1 MDIDTREIGS
11 ITFGIF
17 STKEIIDMSVCKL
30 ENPKKSGYG
39 SVYDERMGPTD
50 SSKKCETCGENA
62 QNCNG
67 HFGHI
72 EFNEPI
78 INPLHYRRVVSF
90 LNCVCYKCNR
100 LLLLKD
106 QIYLSGINKSKGESR
121 FTKIQE
127 KVKKVDMCCHE
138 DCGYDQPNYKFC
150 TTDSTIHRVYES
162 KDKQK
167 TSVILTTEEI
177 LKTFTNIPDSD
188 IELMGFDP
196 TIVHPRNLIIEVLPV
211 LPTCARPYVKADGN
225 MCDDDLTNQYI
236 EIIKTNN
243 HLDTTKEDSKKELS
257 EVKRQKFLATLKFRV
272 LTTFNNGQGKA
283 KHTTN
288 GRAIKGIKE
297 RLAGKEGQI
306 RTNLMGKRAVKFD
319 IMIWEWNGGMK
330 RAEEV
335 LVGDILIGDDGLPR
349 TVVDTVEGKSLLY
362 KIKQSSGEDY
372 TVSCEHILTLK
383 FCGHAGIHWRPTQ
396 SKHGGWYMNWYDRD
410 SKNVKSIKVSVE
422 PPLTKEDA
430 KNQLSEFMQENDL
443 ESQKMS
449 WNPKRK
455 NAGTWRV
462 NWTNEEGQ
470 KKSKEIAVVIGK
482 TKEQAYEEISN
493 FRGTINT
500 DPNID
505 IHIED
510 YMVLPPSIK
519 RLMLGVKLSTPIQW
533 PKRDVILDPRI
544 LGMWLG
550 DGTASKSE
558 FTNPDKELIE
568 YFREWTEKQGG
579 KFHTYPDN
587 LHHGISKCGFRDFL
601 RHYDLE
607 DNKHIPEEYIVNDVQ
622 TRLELLAGLIDTDGS
637 VEQGGVT
644 VRITQCFEHKAIIDG
659 AERIANS
666 LGFRTSVN
674 TKKTTWTV
682 RGEKKKGEA
691 LVLSISGNIS
701 VIPTL
706 LDRKKCVDSA
716 NDMSVTK
723 IEVVED
729 GVDRF
734 CGFEVDGNNRF
745 ILGTDATITHNC
757 NQTGRTVIGPDPTL
771 KLGELGVPY
780 EMAQTLTFPERV
792 TLFNIKK
799 LQDLVNEGKVDSIL
813 KPDGV
818 TRINLKRFRKGSR
831 LVNGDIIIRGIERI
845 SVVSGRELVLEGD
858 KIERNGKILDN
869 IIQSD
874 RNYTIIEGWIV
885 ERQLQDGDY
894 VLLNRQ
900 PTLHKASMM
909 AMQIVLKPYKT
920 LRMFLAITKPF
931 NSDFD
936 GDEMNIHAPQ
946 SIEAMAELKML
957 SAAQWN
963 LISAQSSKPNMAIVQ
978 DSLLGAYRMTLGEQ
992 KITKSQFFNISEKLD
1007 LEDSFTD
1014 RVDHIRSVLKEK
1026 GKKTNV
1032 FTGKGLVSLFL
1043 PKDLF
1048 YEKKNDANLEEPCIR
1063 IYKGVLYEG
1072 TLDKSILGSSY
1083 NSLIQII
1090 HKEYSATKAAHFIDC
1105 IQFVTNEWNLIK
1117 LFTVGL
1123 GDCLVSSSDKQQEIN
1138 DVIKKCYIE
1147 AEGIKTTTN
1156 HDGIREMR
1164 VNAVLGK
1171 AKDIGLRIAKDS
1183 FSKDNNFL
1191 STVKSGSKGD
1201 FFNIA
1206 QITGLLGQQNLKG
1219 SRIPLY
1225 LNNGRRSLP
1234 HYPFEN
1240 LSPEMEY
1247 ESRGFISSS
1256 FINGLN
1262 PREFYF
1268 HAMSGRE
1275 GISDTAMGTA
1285 TSGYMQR
1292 RIVKLTEDIKIH
1304 NDGTVRDVTGHIYQ
1318 IVYGENGLD
1327 PTCTV
1332 KVNGEQEFCDISRMV
1347 TKLNME
1353 EEDK

>member
-1 MDIDTREIGS
+1 
-11 ITFGIF
+11 
-17 STKEIIDMSVCKL
+17 
-30 ENPKKSGYG
+30 
-39 SVYDERMGPTD
+39 
-50 SSKKCETCGENA
+50 
-62 QNCNG
+62 
-67 HFGHI
+67 
-72 EFNEPI
+72 
-78 INPLHYRRVVSF
+78 
-90 LNCVCYKCNR
+90 
-100 LLLLKD
+100 
-106 QIYLSGINKSKGESR
+106 
-121 FTKIQE
+121 
-127 KVKKVDMCCHE
+127 
-138 DCGYDQPNYKFC
+138 
-150 TTDSTIHRVYES
+150 
-162 KDKQK
+162 
-167 TSVILTTEEI
+167 
-177 LKTFTNIPDSD
+177 
-188 IELMGFDP
+188 
-196 TIVHPRNLIIEVLPV
+196 
-211 LPTCARPYVKADGN
+211 
-225 MCDDDLTNQYI
+225 
-236 EIIKTNN
+236 
-243 HLDTTKEDSKKELS
+243 
-257 EVKRQKFLATLKFRV
+257 
-272 LTTFNNGQGKA
+272 
-283 KHTTN
+283 
-288 GRAIKGIKE
+288 
-297 RLAGKEGQI
+297 
-306 RTNLMGKRAVKFD
+306 MGKRSCKFD
-319 IMIWEWNGGMK
+319 TMIWEWNGDMK
-330 RAEEV
+330 RAEDIKI
-335 LVGDILIGDDGLPR
+335 GDVVIGDDGLPR
-349 TVVDTVEGKSLLY
+349 NVIDLVECVSPSY
-362 KIKQSSGEDY
+362 KIKQAQGEDY
-372 TVSCEHILTLK
+372 WVSNEHILTVK
-383 FCGHAGIHWRPTQ
+383 YNRNGQIVWRDNQ
-396 SKHGGWYMNWYDRD
+396 GKYGGWIMFWYDPDKKRVTTHKISVQPSFTKD
-410 SKNVKSIKVSVE
+410 EAKTHIDQFIKETNIKSE
-422 PPLTKEDA
+422 PRFRQTK
-430 KNQLSEFMQENDL
+430 
-443 ESQKMS
+443 
-449 WNPKRK
+449 PKP
-455 NAGTWRV
+455 AGFWIV
-462 NWTNEEGQ
+462 NWTDEDGK
-470 KKSKEIAVVIGK
+470 KKSKEIGVVIGK
-482 TKEQAYEEISN
+482 TKEQAYEDLEN
-493 FRGTINT
+493 LQQTLNV
-500 DPNID
+500 DPMID
-505 IHIED
+505 IHVKD
-510 YMVLPPSIK
+510 YIALSNFDK
-519 RLMLGVKLSTPIQW
+519 SSLLGVKLSVPIQW
-533 PKRDVILDPRI
+533 PKKDVILDPRI

-550 DGTASKSE
+550 DGSASKSE

-587 LHHGISKCGFRDFL
+587 LHHGISKCGFLDFL

-607 DNKHIPEEYIVNDVQ
+607 GNKHIPEDYIVNDVQ
-622 TRLELLAGLIDTDGS
+622 TRLEVLAGLIDTDGS

-682 RGEKKKGEA
+682 QGEKKKGEA

-706 LDRKKCVDSA
+706 LERKKCVDSA
-716 NDMSVTK
+716 KDMSVTK

-818 TRINLKRFRKGSR
+818 TRINLKRFRRGSR

-858 KIERNGKILDN
+858 KIERNGEILDK
-869 IIQSD
+869 IIPSD
-874 RNYTIIEGWIV
+874 RNYTITEGWIV

-920 LRMFLAITKPF
+920 LRMNLAITKPF
-931 NSDFD
+931 NADFD

-1032 FTGKGLVSLFL
+1032 FTGKGLISLFL

-1048 YEKKNDANLEEPCIR
+1048 YEKKNDANAEEPYIR

-1123 GDCLVSSSDKQQEIN
+1123 GDCLVSSSDKQEEIN